1 MKRGGAEMT
10 DLDDKMARPAVP
22 HKGDQLFRGDLRDWM
37 NNACL
42 NVMGNGDAYAY
53 KAGYRRGAEV
63 LIEYVGESA
72 RDQDFLVYP
81 IIFLYRHHIEL
92 MLKRIIRRAPYLI
105 DGSLSEK
112 EKQHLDRHRLDLL
125 WEDLKRMLPAVC
137 KAAGWT
143 EPAVAD
149 VEGIDNYVRQLSEL
163 DADSFSFRY
172 SHSKKGDPSLPANL
186 KNINVRYFGDLMGR
200 LADYLYGL
208 DEGISLLV
216 ETKCEMEAEWASEM
230 ASYTDCE

>member
-1 MKRGGAEMT
+1 MAV
-10 DLDDKMARPAVP
+10 LDDKMARPAVP
-22 HKGDQLFRGDLRDWM
+22 RKGDQLFRGDLRDWM

-63 LIEYVGESA
+63 LIGYVGESA

-81 IIFLYRHHIEL
+81 IIFLYRHHVEL

-105 DGSLSEK
+105 DGSLREK

-125 WEDLKRMLPAVC
+125 WEDLKLMLPAVC
-137 KAAGWT
+137 KAAGWS
-143 EPAVAD
+143 EIDDAD
-149 VEGIDNYVRQLSEL
+149 IEGIGHYIRQLCEL

-172 SHSKKGDPSLPANL
+172 AHSKKGDPSLPTNL
-186 KNINVRYFGDLMGR
+186 KNINLRHFGELMGW

-208 DEGISLLV
+208 DEAISWLA
-216 ETKCEMEAEWASEM
+216 ETKSEMEAEWASEM
-230 ASYTDCE
+230 APYADCE